1 MQELMRR
8 VVSKTRR
15 GIGPGVRVVPREK
28 EIAQLRILG
37 VPLQSYM
44 KSGEDM
50 NEIVPY
56 LAYLA
61 LVWFVERIITSAA
74 VVRLSNEEVG
84 SDP

>member
-56 LAYLA
+56 LA

>member
-1 MQELMRR
+1 M
-8 VVSKTRR
+8 SKTRR

-56 LAYLA
+56 LA